1 MAQREPE
8 ERSHAE
14 TDEMQKA
21 RSEIAGLQ
29 KALNLKQQELEQ
41 YQSKAKKEEENFH
54 TQRRTWQLELAE
66 KQLLLQGR
74 NAEIEQSKSE
84 NASLRKRI
92 RELESGAKQPAGSA
106 GSDPDPEQSLFHAP
120 RHLGSHPEST
130 SIESEKKSSRIFG
143 ARRWRTRE
151 QKRRWQS

>member
-21 RSEIAGLQ
+21 RFEIAGLQ

-54 TQRRTWQLELAE
+54 TQRRTWQRELAE

-84 NASLRKRI
+84 SASLRKRI
-92 RELESGAKQPAGSA
+92 RELESGAKQPPGST
-106 GSDPDPEQSLFHAP
+106 GSDPDPEQSFHAP
-120 RHLGSHPEST
+120 RHLDTHPETT
-130 SIESEKKSSRIFG
+130 SVENEKKSSRIFG

>member
-1 MAQREPE
+1 MTQREHE
-8 ERSHAE
+8 ERSHTE
-14 TDEMQKA
+14 THEMQKA
-21 RSEIAGLQ
+21 RSEIAGLR
-29 KALNLKQQELEQ
+29 KALDLKQQELEQ
-41 YQSKAKKEEENFH
+41 YQSKAQKDEENFQI
-54 TQRRTWQLELAE
+54 QRRTWECEVAE

-84 NASLRKRI
+84 SASLRKRI
-92 RELESGAKQPAGSA
+92 RELESGAKQPAASA

-120 RHLGSHPEST
+120 RHLDSHPEST